1 MADEVDVVV
10 AAVAFGTGVDKANV
24 RFVSTA
30 IRATPSTR
38 STQKVRRAG
47 RDGEPA
53 EATLFFRAEDLGLR
67 RFVAGSGRVG
77 KREIAAIAE
86 AVSRALGGVSIEE
99 LRERSG
105 LSQANAQS
113 AVNRLE
119 DEGRSSPQPSA
130 AIRAPRSTPPFAP
143 MSGARRSRR
152 RGSR

>member
-86 AVSRALGGVSIEE
+86 AVSRGGVSIEE

>member
-10 AAVAFGTGVDKANV
+10 APVAFGTGVDKAKV
-24 RFVSTA
+24 RVISTA

-38 STQKVRRAG
+38 STQKVRRG

-105 LSQANAQS
+105 LSQPMRRAQ
-113 AVNRLE
+113 
-119 DEGRSSPQPSA
+119 
-130 AIRAPRSTPPFAP
+130 
-143 MSGARRSRR
+143 
-152 RGSR
+152 